1 MSKTVGETGEREI
14 IRILRNRFPQ
24 IGDHIGDDGAVLPS
38 VELPVVTTDSF
49 IEEVHFFRWWTS
61 AQILGR
67 RLMEASLSDL
77 AAMGCSSPGWAL
89 VSLNLPG
96 FIGMKWLLEFY
107 KGLLWRND
115 LEIVG
120 GEIVKSATLGIT
132 ISALGEG
139 KGENDLLRRST
150 LIPGNNLWVTG
161 KIGRALNAPDLLE
174 KCGGFTGEIDN
185 LQPLKTGLNSEQIE
199 QVKDFL
205 LPTAQ
210 FNEAAVI
217 RDAGVKAAIDISDGL
232 ISEACHL
239 ALESNVDIQIESEKI
254 PFYLSVAREPE
265 AAASAGEDYVLLF
278 GAELKM
284 DFSDI
289 RCRKVGFARQGTGR
303 VFWSKNGKTHEI
315 TSGGYDH
322 FS

>member
-1 MSKTVGETGEREI
+1 MSKTVSETGEREI

-24 IGDHIGDDGAVLPS
+24 IDDHIGDDGAVLPS

-49 IEEVHFFRWWTS
+49 IEGVHFFRWWTS

-89 VSLNLPG
+89 VSMNLPG
-96 FIGMKWLLEFY
+96 FIEMEWLLEFY
-107 KGLLWRND
+107 EGLLWRKD

-120 GEIVKSATLGIT
+120 GEIVKSSTLGIT

-139 KGENDLLRRST
+139 KGKNDLFRRST
-150 LIPGNNLWVTG
+150 LISGNNLWVTG

-174 KCGGFTGEIDN
+174 KCGGFTGDIDN
-185 LQPLKTGLNSEQIE
+185 LQPLKTGLNRE
-199 QVKDFL
+199 QVEQVRDFL

-210 FNEAAVI
+210 FNEAAAI

-239 ALESNVDIQIESEKI
+239 ARESNVDIQIESEEI
-254 PFYLSVAREPE
+254 PFYESVAKQPE
-265 AAASAGEDYVLLF
+265 AAASAGEDFILLF
-278 GAELKM
+278 GAEQKM
-284 DFSDI
+284 DFSD
-289 RCRKVGFARQGTGR
+289 RGWKKVGHVREGTGR
-303 VFWSKNGKTHEI
+303 VFWLQDGKTHEV

-322 FS
+322 FN